1 MNRSSAKS
9 EILGLVIFLTKF
21 VYEILST
28 TFYGENVIIG
38 IKNLEFFQ
46 KSKKFKKKIF
56 PKNPKNWKFSNRSHF
71 LRSTFL
77 KPCNSLFDAEKSKF
91 YDKIGFDLRAWKGGA
106 FFNPF
111 LLKSRFWAK
120 IYGLSE
126 FFFRSK
132 WRENNSTSHPSNQN
146 NIYNSV

>member
-46 KSKKFKKKIF
+46 KSKKFKKKNFSKKSEKLKIF
-56 PKNPKNWKFSNRSHF
+56 
-71 LRSTFL
+71 
-77 KPCNSLFDAEKSKF
+77 KPLS
-91 YDKIGFDLRAWKGGA
+91 
-106 FFNPF
+106 FFTLNFPQ
-111 LLKSRFWAK
+111 
-120 IYGLSE
+120 
-126 FFFRSK
+126 
-132 WRENNSTSHPSNQN
+132 TMQ
-146 NIYNSV
+146 